1 MGIHVQVRVGVEW
14 INNFHKD
21 KCQQNDL
28 SYCDDQVE
36 GFYNH
41 MGDHGHVKV
50 FDWGNDNAWETDF
63 RHPDFGGDSLNWSDD
78 VHFCMVNDHGGNSA
92 NIVSFFFSSAHTN
105 CSVPSTKMRL
115 GKKNLKW
122 IAALGCDAV
131 LNTNADHIVAVW
143 GGPMQGVHIVC
154 GYIGT
159 AADSWW
165 TSDLGEDFADD
176 ICDGDTIA
184 GSWVSRA
191 YSFWTGDDSIAI
203 AAGVSRDDAIN
214 RRDHENLD
222 WRDAAVTSTNWLAWK
237 YRT

>member
-1 MGIHVQVRVGVEW
+1 MSIHVHVRVGVEW
-14 INNFHKD
+14 INDFHPTT
-21 KCQQNDL
+21 CHQNDL
-28 SYCDDQVE
+28 SYCDDQVV

-41 MGDHGHVKV
+41 MGSHGHVQV
-50 FDWGNDNAWETDF
+50 FNWGDDNAWETDF

-92 NIVSFFFSSAHTN
+92 NIVSFYFSNAHTN

-131 LNTNADHIVAVW
+131 LNTDAAHILAVW

-159 AADSWW
+159 AADSSW
-165 TSDLGEDFADD
+165 TAGLGGDFADD
-176 ICDGDTIA
+176 ICGGDTIA

-203 AAGVSRDDAIN
+203 AAGVTRDDAIN
-214 RRDHENLD
+214 RRENENLD
-222 WRDAAVTSTNWLAWK
+222 WRDLNVAATNWLAWK